1 MNVLHSS
8 CRLLPT
14 LRRAALAVV
23 ALGLAAPLV
32 AAQGPAT
39 PPSAAQQPAAGTG
52 RIVGRV
58 VDATTGAGLTDV
70 GVQVVGTTIGTM
82 SGLDGRFTILKVPAG
97 TVTLQ
102 ARRIGYQAKTI
113 TGLMLAPNGALEQNI
128 ALSSAAVSL
137 ASVVVTAESER
148 GTVSEALDQQRNAA
162 GIITSITSEQIAKS
176 PDSDAAQAV
185 QRVSGVTVQDG
196 KYVFVRGLGERYT
209 TTSLNG
215 ARLPSP
221 EPERKV
227 VPLDLFPSGMLQ
239 SITTSKTFTP
249 DQPGD
254 FSGAQ
259 VNIRTKEFPATRQI
273 AFSTTLGMNTA
284 AVGHDLPSAP
294 NAGME
299 WLGLASGDR
308 GIPGRVA
315 AFGNFDSAV
324 PTSGDFA
331 SMVSGFRNAW
341 TPSLQGGTPNGSM
354 SVTVGGSDPLFG
366 RPVGYAGSFT
376 YSYGQEVRANE
387 VRAYAEP
394 TGGTR
399 EIDRFEGTT
408 GRSTVLWGGMLNLS
422 TMLGNNSRLSLNN
435 TYSRSA
441 DNEARRE
448 RGMSEN
454 LGQELQVDR
463 MRYVERSIFSSQLA
477 GEHQLDDR
485 HKLDWAVTGSGVTR
499 LEPDRSEFV
508 RVLPADGGASYWLD
522 GPEAAVRTFGDLSE
536 QSINGS
542 ADYSW
547 SFGSP
552 ERSHTA
558 KFGALMRY
566 TSRDAVNNVYSIR
579 ANNLSV
585 ADRQLGAEQIFDGR
599 FTAGGSNPNS
609 FLVTPLN
616 QGGSYDASD
625 LLGAG
630 YAMLEYSL
638 TDRLQ
643 LVGGARLEVSDVKV
657 NAQPTVGAVQSS
669 TPQFTDVLPSLALNY
684 KLTGDQNLRVSAS
697 QTLARPEYRELA
709 PVQFRDV
716 IGAENVI
723 GNASLNRTLIQNAD
737 VRWEWYPEAGELLSV
752 ALFAK
757 RFQDPI
763 ERVFLSTSGTRLVTF
778 LNAEEGRN
786 VGIELEAR
794 KNLGFLGAP
803 LAPLTVFANGTL
815 MHSEITIGD
824 DARLAKE
831 ERAMVGQAPYVVNAG
846 VTYASES
853 GRASATLL
861 FNQVGRRIVTAS
873 EAPLPVTYE
882 EPRGVLDLSLRFPI
896 WQQLSGKF
904 DARNL
909 LDSEYLQ
916 TQGTVTRES
925 YHAGRVFQ
933 FGLSWQP

>member
-1 MNVLHSS
+1 M
-8 CRLLPT
+8 
-14 LRRAALAVV
+14 
-23 ALGLAAPLV
+23 ALGLVAPPAV
-32 AAQGPAT
+32 AQRPAS
-39 PPSAAQQPAAGTG
+39 PPSAAQQPAASTG

-58 VDATTGAGLTDV
+58 VDATSGLGLTDV

-82 SGLDGRFTILKVPAG
+82 SGLDGRFTIMNVPAG

-102 ARRIGYQAKTI
+102 ARRIGYQPKTI
-113 TGLMLAPNGALEQNI
+113 TGLMLQVNGAVEQNI
-128 ALSSAAVSL
+128 ALASSAVSL
-137 ASVVVTAESER
+137 ASVVVTAEAER
-148 GTVSEALDQQRNAA
+148 GTVSEALDQQRHAT
-162 GIITSITSEQIAKS
+162 GIITSITSEQIARS

-227 VPLDLFPSGMLQ
+227 VPFDLFPSGLLQ

-249 DQPGD
+249 DQSGD

-273 AFSTTLGMNTA
+273 AFSTTFGVNDA
-284 AVGHDLPSAP
+284 AMGTDLPSAP
-294 NAGME
+294 NAGKE
-299 WLGLASGDR
+299 WLALAGGDR
-308 GIPGRVA
+308 GIPGGVK
-315 AFGNFDSAV
+315 AFGNFDSRV
-324 PTSGDFA
+324 PTSGDYA
-331 SMVSGFRNAW
+331 SMVNGFRNAW
-341 TPSLQGGTPNGSM
+341 TPSLHGGTPNGTM
-354 SVTVGGSDPLFG
+354 SLSVGGSDPLFG
-366 RPVGYAGSFT
+366 HPVGYAGSFT
-376 YSYGQEVRANE
+376 YSYGQEVRENE

-399 EIDRFEGTT
+399 EIDRFVGST
-408 GRSTVLWGGMLNLS
+408 GRSTVLWGGLLNLS
-422 TMLGNNSRLSLNN
+422 TMIGNDSRLSFNN

-454 LGQELQVDR
+454 LGQELLVDR
-463 MRYVERSIFSSQLA
+463 LRYVQRSIFSSQLA
-477 GEHQLDDR
+477 GEHQLADR

-499 LEPDRSEFV
+499 VEPDRSEFV
-508 RVLPADGGASYWLD
+508 RVLPSDGGPSYWLD

-536 QSINGS
+536 QSINTS

-547 SFGSP
+547 TFGSP

-558 KFGALMRY
+558 KFGGLMRY

-579 ANNLSV
+579 AGNLPV

-599 FTAGGSNPNS
+599 YTAGGSNPNS
-609 FLVTPLN
+609 FMVTPLN
-616 QGGSYDASD
+616 QGGSYEARD

-630 YAMLEYSL
+630 YGMLEYSL

-643 LVGGARLEVSDVKV
+643 LVGGARVEVSDVEV
-657 NAQPTVGAVQSS
+657 NAQPTVGAMQKS
-669 TPQFTDVLPSLALNY
+669 TPRFTDILPSLALNV
-684 KLTGDQNLRVSAS
+684 KLTGDQNLRFSAS

-763 ERVFLSTSGTRLVTF
+763 ERVFLATSGTRIVTF
-778 LNAEEGRN
+778 LNAEEGRS

-794 KNLGFLGAP
+794 KNLGFLAAP
-803 LAPLTVFANGTL
+803 LAPVTVFANGTI
-815 MHSEITIGD
+815 MNSQITIGD
-824 DARLAKE
+824 DERLAKE
-831 ERAMVGQAPYVVNAG
+831 ERAMVGQAPYVVNVGA
-846 VTYASES
+846 TYASE
-853 GRASATLL
+853 GGTSATLL
-861 FNQVGRRIVTAS
+861 FNQVGRRIVAAS
-873 EAPLPVTYE
+873 QAPLPVTYE
-882 EPRGVLDLSLRFPI
+882 EPRGVLDFSLRFPI
-896 WQQLSGKF
+896 WQQLSGML

-909 LDSEYLQ
+909 LDSQYLQ

-925 YHAGRVFQ
+925 YYAGRVFQ
-933 FGLSWQP
+933 IGLSWQP